1 MITLDLFLFGYAVY
15 TVEEDSMTEIL
26 NVIRKNDI
34 SVRFCKNKF
43 ALRLDKIKRFEALI
57 GSRVKLK
64 RSELKG
70 FGGIV
75 YRTAHRYGILL
86 AALVFV
92 VLSVISSD
100 VVWDIRIEGGE
111 EADKAEIYAALSECG
126 LEVGSRWSKID
137 KSKLEASLLSV
148 SDSLAWVNL
157 NQRGCV
163 AYLKVKE
170 NENIMSS
177 EQKKGYANIVAKRD
191 AVIEEITVEKGYAM
205 VSAGDSVKAGDL
217 LISGVIPTE
226 LGGGFCYA
234 EGVVKGRI
242 SDNIE
247 CEAAYEI
254 EEKTVGK
261 GEIESVILNFFKF
274 RINIFKSYRNF
285 SINYDII
292 ESNEE
297 NSILGKRMPISISVR
312 YAVPYEIVKR
322 KLTKDETVALASERM
337 SSLVCDRLKDSTL
350 LRIKTAAEFKDRAY
364 VISTNFVCVEDISKE
379 IPFEVSSG

>member
-1 MITLDLFLFGYAVY
+1 M
-15 TVEEDSMTEIL
+15 
-26 NVIRKNDI
+26 
-34 SVRFCKNKF
+34 
-43 ALRLDKIKRFEALI
+43 
-57 GSRVKLK
+57 
-64 RSELKG
+64 
-70 FGGIV
+70 
-75 YRTAHRYGILL
+75 
-86 AALVFV
+86 
-92 VLSVISSD
+92 
-100 VVWDIRIEGGE
+100 VWDIRIAGNEDVDE
-111 EADKAEIYAALSECG
+111 SEIYEALSECG

-137 KSKLEASLLSV
+137 KAKLEASLLTF

-163 AYLKVKE
+163 AYLTVRE
-170 NENIMSS
+170 NENMADF
-177 EQKKGYANIVAKRD
+177 EEKTGYANIVAKRD

-205 VSAGDSVKAGDL
+205 VSAGDSVKAGDI

-226 LGGGFCYA
+226 FGGGFCYA

-261 GEIESVILNFFKF
+261 AKIASVALNFFKF

-285 SINYDII
+285 SIKYDII
-292 ESNEE
+292 ELNEE

-312 YAVPYEIVKR
+312 YAVPYETVTKMR
-322 KLTKDETVALASERM
+322 SKDETVAAASERM
-337 SSLVCDRLKDSTL
+337 SSLIGERLKSSTL

-364 VISTNFVCVEDISKE
+364 VINTSFVCIEDISKE
-379 IPFEVSSG
+379 IPFEVSDG